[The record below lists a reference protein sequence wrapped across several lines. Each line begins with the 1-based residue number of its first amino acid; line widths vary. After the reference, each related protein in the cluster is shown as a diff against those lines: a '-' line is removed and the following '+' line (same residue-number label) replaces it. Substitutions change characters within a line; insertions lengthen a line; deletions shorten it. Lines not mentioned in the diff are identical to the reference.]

1 MRLRVTV
8 VGPAPP
14 LRGGIAH
21 YTAAL
26 VRALRLRHAVQVVG
40 LRRQYPRLL
49 FPGTTETDQSR
60 VGIELACDARVDPLS
75 PWSWPAVAK
84 AIRTFAPDVI
94 VLAWWQPALGAVLAT
109 FARLA
114 RGRSR
119 ARLVFLCHNVAAHD
133 ATPLDRALTRCAF
146 RCADAAIV
154 HSDADQER
162 LRRTRPSLLQLHTKH
177 PAYDLAEFGP
187 RLEAEQARAKL
198 GLAGDVVL
206 FFGLVRRY
214 KGLSDLLRAM
224 PRILAAHRC
233 TLVVAGE
240 FYEPRPPY
248 EALARELGI
257 STQVRLLDRYVPN
270 EEVGVYFSAAD
281 VVVAPYRAATQ
292 SGVVALAQQF
302 HRPAVVSRVGGL
314 PDMVVEGVTGLSVP
328 AGDRD
333 ALAIA
338 VLRIYQEGVDV
349 WRARV
354 RQAQVTRWGEE
365 VDAIE
370 RLATP

>member
-1 MRLRVTV
+1 VGLRVTV
-8 VGPAPP
+8 VGSAPP

-21 YTAAL
+21 YTTAL
-26 VRALRLRHAVQVVG
+26 VRALRRRHTVQVVG

-49 FPGTTETDQSR
+49 FPGTTETDQSGVR
-60 VGIELACDARVDPLS
+60 IELRSDAVVDPLS

-84 AIRTFAPDVI
+84 AIRAFAPDVI

-109 FARLA
+109 FTRLA

-119 ARLVFLCHNVAAHD
+119 ARIVFLCHNVAAHD
-133 ATPLDRALTRCAF
+133 ATPLDRILTRYAL

-154 HSDADQER
+154 HSDGDRER
-162 LRRTRPSLLQLHTKH
+162 LRRSRPHLLQRRTRH

-187 RLEAEQARAKL
+187 RLEAEPARATL
-198 GLAGDVVL
+198 GLGGDVVL

-214 KGLSDLLRAM
+214 KGLADLLRAM
-224 PRILAAHRC
+224 PRVLAAHRC

-248 EALARELGI
+248 DALVRELGI
-257 STQVRLLDRYVPN
+257 TAQVRLLDRYVAN

-314 PDMVVEGVTGLSVP
+314 PDMIVEGITGLSVP
-328 AGDRD
+328 AGDPD
-333 ALAIA
+333 ALANA
-338 VLRIYQEGVDV
+338 VLRIYEEGVDR
-349 WRARV
+349 WCARV
-354 RQAQVTRWGEE
+354 REAQVTGWGEE

-370 RLATP
+370 QLAQS

>member
-1 MRLRVTV
+1 

-21 YTAAL
+21 YTTAL
-26 VRALRLRHAVQVVG
+26 VRALRRRHTVQVVG
-40 LRRQYPRLL
+40 LRRQYPKLL
-49 FPGTTETDQSR
+49 FPGTTEMDQSGVR
-60 VGIELACDARVDPLS
+60 IELRSDAVIDPLS

-84 AIRTFAPDVI
+84 AIRAFAPDVI

-114 RGRSR
+114 RGRAR

-133 ATPLDRALTRCAF
+133 ATPLDRILTRYAL

-154 HSDADQER
+154 HSDADRER
-162 LRRTRPSLLQLHTKH
+162 LRRNRPTLPQRWTTH

-198 GLAGDVVL
+198 RLGGDVVL

-214 KGLSDLLRAM
+214 KGLADLLRAM
-224 PRILAAHRC
+224 PRILAAHWC

-240 FYEPRPPY
+240 FYEPRSPY
-248 EALARELGI
+248 EALVRELGI
-257 STQVRLLDRYVPN
+257 TAQVRLLDRYVPN

-281 VVVAPYRAATQ
+281 VIVAPYRAATQ

-314 PDMVVEGVTGLSVP
+314 PDMIVEGITGLSVP
-328 AGDRD
+328 AGDPHS
-333 ALAIA
+333 LANA
-338 VLRIYQEGVDV
+338 VLRIYEEGVDL

-354 RQAQVTRWGEE
+354 REAQVTGWREE

-370 RLATP
+370 ELAQP